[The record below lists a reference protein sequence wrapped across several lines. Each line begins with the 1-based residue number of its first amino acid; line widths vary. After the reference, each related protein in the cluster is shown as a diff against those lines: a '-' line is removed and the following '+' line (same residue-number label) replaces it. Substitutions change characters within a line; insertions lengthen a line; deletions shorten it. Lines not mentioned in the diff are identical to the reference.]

1 MIIDKNILYVL
12 KKLKGLDFCV
22 TGSIALAFHGKLN
35 REIHDLDII
44 SDDPRVLKILQRDFK
59 DDSDSVYGAYQY
71 RFLHQDTAIDL
82 FPIKVPEHRKFT
94 IEGLELNIVEPYLIF
109 LDKINRVRDNNT
121 PKIMVTKCL
130 HDLEQY
136 FYLTYNCN

>member
-1 MIIDKNILYVL
+1 M
-12 KKLKGLDFCV
+12 
-22 TGSIALAFHGKLN
+22 ALAFHGKLN

-71 RFLHQDTAIDL
+71 RFIHQDTTFIDL
-82 FPIKVPEHRKFT
+82 FPIKLPAHRKFT
-94 IEGLELNIVEPYLIF
+94 VEGLELNLVEPHLIF
-109 LDKINRVRDNNT
+109 LDKIERIKDSTT
-121 PKIMVTKCL
+121 PKVMITKCL

-136 FYLTYNCN
+136 FHITYN

>member
-1 MIIDKNILYVL
+1 MNLDENILYVL

-71 RFLHQDTAIDL
+71 RFIHQDTTFIDL
-82 FPIKVPEHRKFT
+82 FPIKLPSCKKFNVN
-94 IEGLELNIVEPYLIF
+94 GLDINLVDPHLIF
-109 LDKINRVRDNNT
+109 LDKIERVRDSTT
-121 PKIMVTKCL
+121 PKAMVIKCL

-136 FYLTYNCN
+136 FHLTYN

>member
-1 MIIDKNILYVL
+1 MIINQDILYVL
-12 KKLKGLDFCV
+12 HKLRGLDFCI
-22 TGSIALAFHGKLN
+22 TGSIALAFHGKLE

-71 RFLHQDTAIDL
+71 RFIHQDTTFIDL
-82 FPIKVPEHRKFT
+82 FPVKIPECKKHKLHN
-94 IEGLELNIVEPYLIF
+94 LEVNIISPHLIF
-109 LDKINRVRDNNT
+109 LDKISRLKDKNT
-121 PKIMVTKCL
+121 PHKMVEKCL

-136 FYLTYNCN
+136 FHLTYN

>member
-1 MIIDKNILYVL
+1 MHVL

-44 SDDPRVLKILQRDFK
+44 SDDPKVLKILQRDFK

-71 RFLHQDTAIDL
+71 RFIHQDTTFIDL
-82 FPIKVPEHRKFT
+82 FPIKLPAHRKFT
-94 IEGLELNIVEPYLIF
+94 IEGLEIKLVEPHLIF
-109 LDKINRVRDNNT
+109 LDKLERVRDKTT
-121 PKIMVTKCL
+121 PKAMVSKCL

-136 FYLTYNCN
+136 FHLTYN